1 LKNILIIGASS
12 GIGLKLA
19 QQLSAEHLV
28 YATYNKHPK
37 NDAENIVYHHLN
49 VTDESLSLD
58 FIPEVLHGFVYCP
71 GSILLKP
78 ISRITP
84 EDFKKDYEVNVL
96 GMIKILQK
104 ILPNLKKASLP
115 SVVLL
120 SSVAVQ
126 TGMTFHSVV
135 SASKGAIEGLTK
147 SLAAEFAP
155 YMRVNCVAPSLV
167 DTPLAETLIN
177 TEEKIIQFGNRHPL
191 KRIGNP
197 DDIANMIEFLL
208 SEKSHWMTGQII
220 HVDGGMGAIK

>member
-1 LKNILIIGASS
+1 MYLLKRLKNILIIGASS

-96 GMIKILQK
+96 GMIKIISLRLAAIK
-104 ILPNLKKASLP
+104 PFIFGVGFTVGIFPTITAAWRGILPTIVKRLNIKNGYHFGRDS
-115 SVVLL
+115 
-120 SSVAVQ
+120 
-126 TGMTFHSVV
+126 
-135 SASKGAIEGLTK
+135 
-147 SLAAEFAP
+147 
-155 YMRVNCVAPSLV
+155 
-167 DTPLAETLIN
+167 PLC
-177 TEEKIIQFGNRHPL
+177 
-191 KRIGNP
+191 
-197 DDIANMIEFLL
+197 
-208 SEKSHWMTGQII
+208 
-220 HVDGGMGAIK
+220 